1 MAITLLPLD
10 ALSDVERRQ
19 ASVLDPGELMA
30 RAGHD
35 IAERLCRE
43 LPEKGTVTILCGT
56 GNNGGDGF
64 TAARF
69 LKARGHEV
77 TCVMVGG
84 DAPHTDDAK
93 NAFAAWKSAGGKT
106 VREPDALN
114 RADIVVDAMLG
125 VGGTGPIR
133 GEILDATIWYNV
145 QNSLKVSVDVPTG
158 LNAET
163 GNWNGK
169 IPGCSS
175 DMTIALLSAHPG
187 LFMNQGRDAAG
198 RVCLSELDV
207 SIPLA
212 QQGLIDEADFGH
224 VLEPRKHFCHKGTW
238 GHLAVVGGAKGHV
251 GAALLASRAALR
263 LGAGRVTTELF
274 AENAPAVDPVQPE
287 LMFAGG
293 KLDLASHTAV
303 VIGPGLGTDDRAAAR
318 LREAIECAETPL
330 IIDADGLALLAE
342 RPELQ
347 DLLLERRC
355 GTVLTPHPLEAARIL
370 NMKVEEVQS
379 NRIFWARELAL
390 QTGAVVVLK
399 GTGTV
404 VALRSGRAWLNP
416 TGSAALA
423 TAGSGDVLAG
433 MIGSFLAQN
442 YDLTTSVLGAV
453 WLHGAAAQ
461 TATVPVPADELSRR
475 AARAL
480 AILRRAKL
488 PRAERAP
495 DYLTEDRDLAL
506 LTTQIVPAPVEMI
519 GKVRH

>member
-19 ASVLDPGELMA
+19 ASVLEPGELME

-43 LPEKGTVTILCGT
+43 LPEHGTVTILCGT

-64 TAARF
+64 TAARH

-77 TCVMVGG
+77 TCVMVGA
-84 DAPHTDDAK
+84 DAPRADEAK
-93 NAFAAWKSAGGKT
+93 NAFAAWKSAGGRI
-106 VREPDALN
+106 VREPDALGH
-114 RADIVVDAMLG
+114 ADIVVDAMLG
-125 VGGTGPIR
+125 VGGTGPLR

-145 QNSLKVSVDVPTG
+145 QTSFKVSIDVPTG

-163 GNWNGK
+163 GNWNGR
-169 IPGCSS
+169 IPGCQS
-175 DMTIALLSAHPG
+175 DMTIALLSAHAG

-198 RVCLSELDV
+198 HVCLSELDV

-212 QQGLIDEADFGH
+212 LQGLIDEDDYGH
-224 VLEPRKHFCHKGTW
+224 ILEPRPHFCHKGTW
-238 GHLAVVGGAKGHV
+238 GSLAVVGGSQGHL

-263 LGAGRVTTELF
+263 LGAGRVTTEFL
-274 AENAPAVDPVQPE
+274 AASAPAVDPLRPE
-287 LMFAGG
+287 LMIASEP
-293 KLDLASHTAV
+293 LDAPKFSAV
-303 VIGPGLGTDDRAAAR
+303 VAGPGMDGSAESVRR
-318 LREAIECAETPL
+318 LDELISCTATPL
-330 IIDADGLALLAE
+330 VLDAGALDILAAH
-342 RPELQ
+342 PELQ
-347 DLLLERRC
+347 DKLLERHAP
-355 GTVLTPHPLEAARIL
+355 TVLTPHPLEAARL
-370 NMKVEEVQS
+370 LKEKVEEVQS

-390 QTGAVVVLK
+390 QTGAVVALK

-404 VALRSGRAWLNP
+404 VTLRSGRTWINP

-423 TAGSGDVLAG
+423 TAGTGDVLAG
-433 MIGSFLAQN
+433 MIGAFLAQG
-442 YDLTTSVLGAV
+442 YDLTTAVLGAV

-461 TATVPVPADELSRR
+461 TATMPIPADQLSAR

-488 PRAERAP
+488 SRADRAR
-495 DYLTEDRDLAL
+495 DFLGEDGDLAL
-506 LTTQIVPAPVEMI
+506 QPGQLVPSPIEMI

>member
-1 MAITLLPLD
+1 MSITLLPLD
-10 ALSDVERRQ
+10 ALADVERRQ
-19 ASVLDPGELMA
+19 ASVLEPGELME

-43 LPEKGTVTILCGT
+43 LPEHGTVTILCGT

-64 TAARF
+64 TAARH

-77 TCVMVGG
+77 TCVMVGA
-84 DAPHTDDAK
+84 DEPRADEAK
-93 NAFAAWKSAGGKT
+93 NAFAAWKSAGGRT
-106 VREPDALN
+106 VREPDSLN
-114 RADIVVDAMLG
+114 HADIVVDAMLG

-145 QNSLKVSVDVPTG
+145 QTSFKVSIDVPTG

-169 IPGCSS
+169 IPGCQS
-175 DMTIALLSAHPG
+175 DMTIALLSAHAG

-198 RVCLSELDV
+198 HVCLSELDV

-212 QQGLIDEADFGH
+212 LQGLIDEDDYGH
-224 VLEPRKHFCHKGTW
+224 VLEPRPHFCHKGTW
-238 GHLAVVGGAKGHV
+238 GSLAVVGGSQGHL

-263 LGAGRVTTELF
+263 LGAGRVT
-274 AENAPAVDPVQPE
+274 AEFLAQNAPAVDPLQPE
-287 LMFAGG
+287 LMLAAG
-293 KLDLASHTAV
+293 KLEASKYTAVVAGPGMDESAASVARLTELIECVNTPLVLDAGALDLLASH
-303 VIGPGLGTDDRAAAR
+303 
-318 LREAIECAETPL
+318 
-330 IIDADGLALLAE
+330 
-342 RPELQ
+342 PELQ
-347 DLLLERRC
+347 DKLLERHAP
-355 GTVLTPHPLEAARIL
+355 TVLTPHPLEAAKIL
-370 NMKVEEVQS
+370 KEKVEEVQS

-404 VALRSGRAWLNP
+404 VTLRSGRTWINP

-423 TAGSGDVLAG
+423 TAGTGDVLAG
-433 MIGSFLAQN
+433 MIGSFLAQG
-442 YDLTTSVLGAV
+442 YDLTTAVLGAV

-461 TATVPVPADELSRR
+461 SSTMPVPADQVSAR

-480 AILRRAKL
+480 SMLRRAKL
-488 PRAERAP
+488 PRADRMQ
-495 DYLTEDRDLAL
+495 DYLSEDRDLAL
-506 LTTQIVPAPVEMI
+506 KPDQLVPAPVEMI